1 LQVLKIIQLI
11 HKQLTMLLK
20 STTVRLWLA
29 TCLFLISSVATAQQ
43 KTVSGRIIGDDG
55 KPIAGATISAKGS
68 NAATQTNEEG
78 AFSLSIP
85 NNSNTLVISSV
96 GFQQQEVTI
105 GSQSS
110 FNVSLKTL
118 TSSLSEVVV
127 TGYSTQRR
135 KDITGSVAVVDV
147 NSLRQIPTGSVAQ
160 SLQGKAAGVTVLS
173 SGQPGGAVNVLV
185 RGITSTGMH
194 SH

>member
-1 LQVLKIIQLI
+1 
-11 HKQLTMLLK
+11 MLLK

-173 SGQPGGAVNVLV
+173 SGQLAAL
-185 RGITSTGMH
+185 
-194 SH
+194 